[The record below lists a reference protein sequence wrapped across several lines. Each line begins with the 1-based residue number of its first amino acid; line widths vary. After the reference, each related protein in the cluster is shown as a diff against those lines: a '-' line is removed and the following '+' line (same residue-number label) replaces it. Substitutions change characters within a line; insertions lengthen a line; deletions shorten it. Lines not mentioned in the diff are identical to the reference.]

1 LSIIALYS
9 ALLAADTSGV
19 MAVLL
24 ALPSAKCPMFHCTT
38 LNRTGGWRHRQ
49 HPPSMRHAAAM
60 AAIATTFT
68 LKNLADFVIFN
79 FLSIVEFMW
88 AAL

>member
-1 LSIIALYS
+1 
-9 ALLAADTSGV
+9 
-19 MAVLL
+19 
-24 ALPSAKCPMFHCTT
+24 
-38 LNRTGGWRHRQ
+38 
-49 HPPSMRHAAAM
+49 MRHAAAM